1 MLFTYLQN
9 VLLFTLIPSH
19 SFILIH
25 QGKVNL
31 LDNDET
37 DPLEIVENL
46 AEKRDWEFNRIG
58 DDHVAIV
65 IEGLWRNYF
74 MSLSKSHMADGM
86 IKLVC
91 TFELVAKEKYSDKLY
106 EVLNLINQEVW
117 IGSFSYCQEKELIM
131 FRYGVSFTEILNPT
145 YEQMSNLLEKSFE
158 YCERYYPVF
167 QMVYSGKSNVMDAL
181 DLVLGVTNG
190 EA

>member
-91 TFELVAKEKYSDKLY
+91 TFELIAKEKYSDKLY